1 MEKHGTKTPKREG
14 ALEGEVERRRGETE
28 PVKDRLAASAA
39 WTEMSPPNGS
49 AGLDAG
55 ARYLIPALL
64 GSCSP
69 DDLRRA
75 QNRSL
80 VKCAPPPRLSS
91 REARALFVAPSA
103 RGSVIL
109 SWKLTI

>member
-1 MEKHGTKTPKREG
+1 M
-14 ALEGEVERRRGETE
+14 
-28 PVKDRLAASAA
+28 KDRLAASAA

-55 ARYLIPALL
+55 APYLIPALL
-64 GSCSP
+64 GSCSS

-80 VKCAPPPRLSS
+80 VKYAPPLRLSS
-91 REARALFVAPSA
+91 REERALFVAPSA

-109 SWKLTI
+109 CWKLTI